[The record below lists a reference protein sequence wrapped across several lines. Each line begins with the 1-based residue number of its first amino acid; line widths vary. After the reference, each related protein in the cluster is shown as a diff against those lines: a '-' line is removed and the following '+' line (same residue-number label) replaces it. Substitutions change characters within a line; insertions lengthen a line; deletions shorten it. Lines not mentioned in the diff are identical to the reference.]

1 VVLGRS
7 PFDFPILIKEE
18 MEAMIRGKTGLKVVR
33 TPERILTISSDISTM
48 SDESFHLYLVL
59 TGQMDFNI
67 KSFLVIFSVWFGLVT
82 TTFNSYPWETF
93 MICTQF

>member
-7 PFDFPILIKEE
+7 PFDFPILMKEE
-18 MEAMIRGKTGLKVVR
+18 KEAMIRGKTCLKVVR

-48 SDESFHLYLVL
+48 SDESFHPYLVL

-67 KSFLVIFSVWFGLVT
+67 KSFLVIFSVWFDLVI

-93 MICTQF
+93 MICTHF